1 MDTFRNF
8 LGRILKENFAV
19 QAEKMGPHF
28 NFAIRKINESINAW
42 LAHTNYL
49 LELYRAIKQGE
60 DLRNYIYNIMG
71 LLLLRHSKDGNPFY
85 DGDWTNEPKLYEKG
99 LDCSLIEDLIPDMQ
113 YNNNEN
119 NHKKIKM
126 SAGQVY
132 IDFWDKSNNNSPN
145 FCLIKKLSED
155 EFNFLKKNISYHDKV
170 SWSYH
175 VSGNRHMIARAFPL
189 AKYKKLL
196 DFSSSKVIES
206 IKSHA
211 DTDAVS
217 FCNDIMTTRRKNF
230 DLVSGLSLTLPE
242 LSKPLP
248 EDATEMEK
256 KATSFIL
263 SIAGQEELLEAL
275 LKSIVEKIVVT
286 PKGVFREDLLDEII
300 NSLFELYHE
309 IAF

>member
-1 MDTFRNF
+1 MHTKSIAKIYTKNRKLKEKIFEVLRMNHLNNIENSKKVVLSHNKKLITTKIIQDTF
-8 LGRILKENFAV
+8 ADY
-19 QAEKMGPHF
+19 P
-28 NFAIRKINESINAW
+28 KI
-42 LAHTNYL
+42 
-49 LELYRAIKQGE
+49 
-60 DLRNYIYNIMG
+60 
-71 LLLLRHSKDGNPFY
+71 
-85 DGDWTNEPKLYEKG
+85 
-99 LDCSLIEDLIPDMQ
+99 
-113 YNNNEN
+113 

-175 VSGNRHMIARAFPL
+175 VSGNRHMIVRAFPL

-286 PKGVFREDLLDEII
+286 PKGIFREDLLDEII